1 MDIFDTIVRIGSKGL
16 FIVFWC
22 YADSLERNG
31 WVGMENKI
39 EIFDIAIDA
48 LTAKDTLK
56 KIVQYMRSETLS
68 TVEVVTLELLV
79 QGQDNLEWKGQMNQ
93 MDLVLPGERDILDA
107 SESLDSHL
115 LKELEKKV
123 FLKMLLKYLQ
133 RSQKKVFLLAGR
145 EEELLLLKEKV
156 RPLLR
161 GMPEAGWA
169 LLPKDSGLEESI
181 INEINSV
188 EPDCILSVLPY
199 PVQER
204 FISGA
209 KALLNARVWMGFGLS
224 LIQEDQKKRPAR
236 KLRRF
241 FLKREFLHLVDQQKG
256 VQPAPLQ
263 SGRIQR

>member
-1 MDIFDTIVRIGSKGL
+1 MENRIDIFD
-16 FIVFWC
+16 
-22 YADSLERNG
+22 
-31 WVGMENKI
+31 I
-39 EIFDIAIDA
+39 EIDA

-56 KIVQYMRSETLS
+56 KIVQYMKSETLS

-79 QGQDNLEWKGQMNQ
+79 QGQDNPKWREQMNQ
-93 MDLVLPGERDILDA
+93 IDLILPGERDILDASEKAAGLLEA

-123 FLKMLLKYLQ
+123 FFKMFLKYLQ

-145 EEELLLLKEKV
+145 EEDLLLLKEAV
-156 RPLLR
+156 RPFMR

-169 LLPKDSGLEESI
+169 VLPRDSGLEESI

-199 PVQER
+199 PAQES
-204 FISGA
+204 FISDA
-209 KALLNARVWMGFGLS
+209 KALLNARVWIGFGLS
-224 LIQEDQKKRPAR
+224 LIQENQKKRPVR

-241 FLKREFLHLVDQQKG
+241 FLKREFLHLVDKQKEI
-256 VQPAPLQ
+256 QPAFLR

>member
-1 MDIFDTIVRIGSKGL
+1 MENRIDIFD
-16 FIVFWC
+16 
-22 YADSLERNG
+22 
-31 WVGMENKI
+31 I
-39 EIFDIAIDA
+39 EIDA

-56 KIVQYMRSETLS
+56 KIVQYMKSETLS

-79 QGQDNLEWKGQMNQ
+79 QGQDNPKWREQMNQ
-93 MDLVLPGERDILDA
+93 IDLILPGERDILDASEKAAGLLDA

-123 FLKMLLKYLQ
+123 FFKMFLKYLQ

-145 EEELLLLKEKV
+145 EEDLLLLKEAV
-156 RPLLR
+156 RPFMR

-169 LLPKDSGLEESI
+169 VLPRDSGLEESI

-199 PVQER
+199 PAQES
-204 FISGA
+204 FISDA
-209 KALLNARVWMGFGLS
+209 KALLNARVWIGFGLS
-224 LIQEDQKKRPAR
+224 LIQENQKKRPVR

-241 FLKREFLHLVDQQKG
+241 FLKREFLHLVDKQKEI
-256 VQPAPLQ
+256 QPASLR

>member
-1 MDIFDTIVRIGSKGL
+1 MENRIDIFD
-16 FIVFWC
+16 
-22 YADSLERNG
+22 
-31 WVGMENKI
+31 I
-39 EIFDIAIDA
+39 EIDA

-56 KIVQYMRSETLS
+56 KIVQYMKSETLS

-79 QGQDNLEWKGQMNQ
+79 QGQDNPKWREQMNQ
-93 MDLVLPGERDILDA
+93 IDLILPGERDILDASEKAAGLLEA

-123 FLKMLLKYLQ
+123 FFKMFLKYLQ

-145 EEELLLLKEKV
+145 EEDLLLLKEAV
-156 RPLLR
+156 RPFMR

-169 LLPKDSGLEESI
+169 VLPRDSGLEESI

-199 PVQER
+199 PAQES
-204 FISGA
+204 FISDA
-209 KALLNARVWMGFGLS
+209 KALLNARVWIGFGLS
-224 LIQEDQKKRPAR
+224 LIQENQKKRPVR

-241 FLKREFLHLVDQQKG
+241 FLKREFLHLVDKQKEI
-256 VQPAPLQ
+256 QPASLR

>member
-1 MDIFDTIVRIGSKGL
+1 MENRIDIFD
-16 FIVFWC
+16 
-22 YADSLERNG
+22 
-31 WVGMENKI
+31 I
-39 EIFDIAIDA
+39 EIDA

-56 KIVQYMRSETLS
+56 KIVQYMKSETLS

-79 QGQDNLEWKGQMNQ
+79 QGQDNPKWREQMNQ
-93 MDLVLPGERDILDA
+93 IDLILPGERDILDASEKAAGLLEA

-123 FLKMLLKYLQ
+123 FFKMFLKYLQ

-145 EEELLLLKEKV
+145 EEDLLLLKEAV
-156 RPLLR
+156 RPFMR

-169 LLPKDSGLEESI
+169 VLPRDSGLEESI

-199 PVQER
+199 PAQES
-204 FISGA
+204 FISDA
-209 KALLNARVWMGFGLS
+209 KALLNARVWIGFGLS
-224 LIQEDQKKRPAR
+224 LIQENQKKRPVR

-241 FLKREFLHLVDQQKG
+241 F
-256 VQPAPLQ
+256 
-263 SGRIQR
+263 

>member
-1 MDIFDTIVRIGSKGL
+1 MENRIDIFD
-16 FIVFWC
+16 
-22 YADSLERNG
+22 
-31 WVGMENKI
+31 I
-39 EIFDIAIDA
+39 EIDA

-56 KIVQYMRSETLS
+56 KIVQYMKSETLS

-79 QGQDNLEWKGQMNQ
+79 QGQDNPKWREQMNQ
-93 MDLVLPGERDILDA
+93 IDLILPGERDILDASEKAAGLLEA

-123 FLKMLLKYLQ
+123 FFKMFLKYLQ

-145 EEELLLLKEKV
+145 EEDLLLLKEAV
-156 RPLLR
+156 RPFMR

-169 LLPKDSGLEESI
+169 VLPRDSGLEESI

-199 PVQER
+199 PAQES
-204 FISGA
+204 FISDA
-209 KALLNARVWMGFGLS
+209 KALLNARVWIGFGLS
-224 LIQEDQKKRPAR
+224 LIQENQKKRPVR

-241 FLKREFLHLVDQQKG
+241 FLKREFLHLVDKQKEI
-256 VQPAPLQ
+256 QLASLR